1 MMNEGKVPGAKMGKV
16 QKSKQ
21 ARKARRAAVFAGLRP
36 NTGHPSHIRQKDGQ
50 AVARLLE
57 RRYA

>member
-1 MMNEGKVPGAKMGKV
+1 MGKV

-21 ARKARRAAVFAGLRP
+21 ARGARKAAVFAGLRP
-36 NTGHPSHIRQKDGQ
+36 NTGHSSHLRQKDGR